1 MEATEETTKSTAN
14 CDTAGESTEPELHE
28 NTQETDFSTAS
39 GSEVTKKNLKSGCIL
54 WSLKFL
60 VRPSVCIVLD

>member
-39 GSEVTKKNLKSGCIL
+39 GSEVTKKKI
-54 WSLKFL
+54 
-60 VRPSVCIVLD
+60 